1 MKGNEKI
8 IRQLNVLLSDEL
20 TAINQYIVHAEMCA
34 NWGYKRLHDAT
45 QKRAV
50 EEMKHAEKL
59 IARILFLEGIP
70 GVGNL
75 NRIRIGSTVKEQ
87 FMNDYDAEKNASKMY
102 NDSIRMASDL
112 GDNGTADL
120 LRENLLDEEK
130 HLDWLEAQLGLI
142 KQVDM
147 KNFLLEQVD

>member
-20 TAINQYIVHAEMCA
+20 IAINQYIIHAEMCA
-34 NWGYKRLHDAT
+34 NWGYTRLHDAA
-45 QKRAV
+45 QKRAID
-50 EEMKHAEKL
+50 EMKHAEKL

-75 NRIRIGSTVKEQ
+75 SRIRIGSTVKEQ
-87 FMNDYDAEKNASKMY
+87 FQNDLDAEKNASKMY
-102 NDSIRMASDL
+102 NDSIRMAMDL

-130 HLDWLEAQLGLI
+130 HLDWLETQLGLI
-142 KQVDM
+142 KQIDM

>member
-34 NWGYKRLHDAT
+34 NWGYKRLHEAV
-45 QKRAV
+45 QKRAI

-59 IARILFLEGIP
+59 ISRILFLEGIP

-87 FMNDYDAEKNASKMY
+87 FQNDHDAEKNASKMY
-102 NDSIRMASDL
+102 NDSIRMAMDL

-130 HLDWLEAQLGLI
+130 HLDWLETQLGLI
-142 KQVDM
+142 KQIDM
-147 KNFLLEQVD
+147 KNFLLEQAG

>member
-8 IRQLNVLLSDEL
+8 IRQLNVLLSYEL
-20 TAINQYIVHAEMCA
+20 IAINQYIIHAEMCA
-34 NWGYKRLHDAT
+34 NWGYTRLHDAA
-45 QKRAV
+45 QKRAID
-50 EEMKHAEKL
+50 EMKHAEKL

-75 NRIRIGSTVKEQ
+75 SRIRIGSTVKEQ
-87 FMNDYDAEKNASKMY
+87 FQNDLDAEKNASKMY
-102 NDSIRMASDL
+102 NDSIRMAMDL

-130 HLDWLEAQLGLI
+130 HLDWLETQLGLI
-142 KQVDM
+142 KQIDM